1 MSTTIEINRVPS
13 PNAGH
18 HFQAKELHRKTSGKL
33 LVKTELVTISND
45 YEVTSLPLSMCTN
58 QQSAPE
64 VTPDPTANLT
74 FDLTLSER
82 EKEERGRL
90 VLPYHHSHQKKTAL
104 LQVHQTGHTDHTQH
118 HSPSPCLP
126 CPGWLWS
133 DTLPA

>member
-1 MSTTIEINRVPS
+1 VSLHQT
-13 PNAGH
+13 
-18 HFQAKELHRKTSGKL
+18 QAKELHRKTSGKL

-104 LQVHQTGHTDHTQH
+104 LQAGSGQIHYQPDEGDDYDD
-118 HSPSPCLP
+118 
-126 CPGWLWS
+126 S
-133 DTLPA
+133 DPDDDLDI